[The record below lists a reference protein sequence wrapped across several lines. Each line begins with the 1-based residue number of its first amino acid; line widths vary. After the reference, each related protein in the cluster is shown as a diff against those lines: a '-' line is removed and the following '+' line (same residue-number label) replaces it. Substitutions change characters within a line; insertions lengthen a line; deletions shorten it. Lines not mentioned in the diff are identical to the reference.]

1 MDLPCPSGH
10 TAMGLIILSMA
21 KRMIETSHDD
31 DEDVDDGDD
40 DHVSFSFACGIFQ
53 EIFIQFWS

>member
-1 MDLPCPSGH
+1 
-10 TAMGLIILSMA
+10 MGLIILSMA

-53 EIFIQFWS
+53 EIFISRIFQLSEVRIS

>member
-1 MDLPCPSGH
+1 
-10 TAMGLIILSMA
+10 MGLIVLSMA

-31 DEDVDDGDD
+31 DNDNDDDDDDEDVDDD